1 MDDAAKKY
9 YEAALRRSR
18 EAWNRKK
25 QAKIDAGE
33 YRGRGRP
40 RKNPAPPTPSPSS
53 ENPEVAVDGV

>member
-1 MDDAAKKY
+1 MDDPAKKY

-18 EAWNRKK
+18 EAWNKKK

-40 RKNPAPPTPSPSS
+40 RKNPAPTPPP
-53 ENPEVAVDGV
+53 ENPEVAVAGI

>member
-18 EAWNRKK
+18 EAWTIKK

-40 RKNPAPPTPSPSS
+40 RKNPAPPPPS